1 MGTSNPIAWLSAHEA
16 QRDVLDG
23 LARFTTWESLWTECP
38 RGDWLLGIAERI
50 GANHTDLV
58 RAALACAR
66 IADPEDQASRFLDLV
81 DEWLA
86 GPESEQGDTKIAA
99 ATHAL
104 DAALAT
110 APDPASDAS
119 MRAAIAV
126 GMGIADRAV
135 LPSAP
140 AAAVESIMMA
150 SIDCGFELAMRWAH
164 DKTATAVRTA
174 LPWSTIE
181 PCIRALEE
189 RG

>member
-16 QRDVLDG
+16 QRDVIDG
-23 LARFTTWESLWTECP
+23 LSRFTTWESLWSECP

-50 GANHTDLV
+50 GVEHTHLV
-58 RAALACAR
+58 KAAVACAR
-66 IADPEDQASRFLDLV
+66 VADPEEQSTAMLDLV
-81 DEWLA
+81 DGWLA
-86 GPESEQGDTKIAA
+86 GRVTSEAIAK

-104 DAALAT
+104 DTALAT

-119 MRAAIAV
+119 MRTAIAV
-126 GMGIADRAV
+126 GMGIADRKV

-164 DKTATAVRTA
+164 DKTAKAVRDA
-174 LPWSTIE
+174 LPWSVAAE
-181 PCIRALEE
+181 HVARLD
-189 RG
+189 

>member
-23 LARFTTWESLWTECP
+23 LSRFTTWEELWAGCP
-38 RGDWLLGIAERI
+38 RGDWLLGIATRI
-50 GANHTDLV
+50 GADHMHLV

-66 IADPEDQASRFLDLV
+66 IADPEEQASRLLDVV
-81 DEWLA
+81 DAWLA
-86 GPESEQGDTKIAA
+86 DEANTYDVER

-104 DAALAT
+104 DTALAT

-126 GMGIADRAV
+126 GMGVGDRAV

-164 DKTATAVRTA
+164 DKTATAVRAA
-174 LPWSTIE
+174 LPWDVIS
-181 PCIRALEE
+181 PCIERLEE

>member
-23 LARFTTWESLWTECP
+23 LARFTTWEALWRECP

-50 GANHTDLV
+50 SADHTHLV

-66 IADPEDQASRFLDLV
+66 IADPEEQATRMLDVV
-81 DEWLA
+81 DAWLA
-86 GPESEQGDTKIAA
+86 DKATTEDVAR

-104 DAALAT
+104 DTALST
-110 APDPASDAS
+110 APDPASEAS
-119 MRAAIAV
+119 MRAALAV
-126 GMGIADRAV
+126 GMGVGDRAV

-174 LPWSTIE
+174 LPWSMIE
-181 PCIRALEE
+181 PCIARLED

>member
-1 MGTSNPIAWLSAHEA
+1 MGTSPPIAWLSAHEA

-23 LARFTTWESLWTECP
+23 LSRFTTWESLWNECP
-38 RGDWLLGIAERI
+38 RGDWLLAIAERI
-50 GANHTDLV
+50 GVEHTHLV
-58 RAALACAR
+58 KAAVACAR
-66 IADPEDQASRFLDLV
+66 IADPQEQATAMLDLV
-81 DEWLA
+81 DGWLA
-86 GPESEQGDTKIAA
+86 GTVTEEHIAR

-104 DAALAT
+104 DTALAT
-110 APDPASDAS
+110 AADPASDAS

-126 GMGIADRAV
+126 GMGVADRKV

-164 DKTATAVRTA
+164 DKTAIAVRQA
-174 LPWSTIE
+174 LPWSLAE
-181 PCIRALEE
+181 ACVSRLSE

>member
-1 MGTSNPIAWLSAHEA
+1 MGTPPPIAWLSAHEA

-23 LARFTTWESLWTECP
+23 LARFATWESLWAECP

-50 GANHTDLV
+50 GVDHTHLV
-58 RAALACAR
+58 RAALASAR
-66 IADPEDQASRFLDLV
+66 IADPEEQSARLLDLV
-81 DEWLA
+81 DAWLA
-86 GPESEQGDTKIAA
+86 GTKSENDVAV

-104 DAALAT
+104 DTALAT

-126 GMGIADRAV
+126 GMGVAERGV

-140 AAAVESIMMA
+140 AAAIESVMLA
-150 SIDCGFELAMRWAH
+150 SIDCGLELAMRWAH
-164 DKTATAVRTA
+164 EKTAAAVRQA
-174 LPWSTIE
+174 LPWSVAE
-181 PCIRALEE
+181 ACVQRLED